1 MASPGSAS
9 AGDGSHQVATRAEIA
24 RAADVADQA
33 VSNWVRRYAEF
44 PQPVRL
50 DRQVVYPVAE
60 VAAWLDTRTIHRDAL
75 LPGELPGQ
83 TYGQRL
89 RTALGLPTNIPPTEH
104 VELTPPKQL
113 VTRLWEPLDKLR
125 RNSEDPESYQGIV
138 LSLLCMQQTDPDS
151 WAAIAKAS
159 VDTITDTVATAW
171 RRQPQYLR
179 RAYAALHEAPA
190 TAWWRHRLVQIVTIL
205 AGQTRPSLRPPGSA
219 LSDRISAVD
228 AFDHL
233 LDRFARA
240 RHSSPDAYLVPDRL
254 AQLMAGLAEPQP
266 GGRIHD
272 PCCGSGELLVA
283 ALAQVRHRAPAA
295 SALRLSGRAM
305 TGRTWR
311 LAAMNIT
318 IHGGRADLGTGPSD
332 DPAEVAAGEGPYDV
346 VLVNPPF
353 NSVRW
358 QLAAP
363 ERQRPWPYG
372 APPEHSAN
380 FAWLQLAVTA
390 LAPGGRAVVL
400 MPGGIAATHNPREQA
415 IRNAVVDQGVVR
427 CVVELPG
434 HLFRETTIPVSV
446 WVLRAAADDS
456 RPDIL
461 LMDARRAACQ
471 DGRTHRVL
479 TATGCEAIL
488 TTYSSWLT
496 GTFDQTS
503 SADGITATA
512 VPIDRICRS
521 GYQLHPDAYLRPQ
534 AATRPLSGNPQAD
547 LDRLL
552 GELHRL
558 EQQARAAHLRLEDQ
572 LERLRPW
579 TP

>member
-1 MASPGSAS
+1 MASSGSAS
-9 AGDGSHQVATRAEIA
+9 AGDGSTHQVATRAEIA
-24 RAADVADQA
+24 RAADVAHQA
-33 VSNWVRRYAEF
+33 VSNWARRYAEF

-50 DRQVVYPVAE
+50 GRQVVYPVAQ

-89 RTALGLPTNIPPTEH
+89 RTALGLPTNTPPTEH
-104 VELTPPKQL
+104 VESTPPEQL
-113 VTRLWEPLDKLR
+113 DTRLWEPLDKLR
-125 RNSEDPESYQGIV
+125 RNGDDLESYQGIV
-138 LSLLCMQQTDPDS
+138 LSLLCMQQTDPGS
-151 WAAIAKAS
+151 WAAIAKAP
-159 VDTITDTVATAW
+159 VNTITDTVATAW
-171 RRQPQYLR
+171 QRQPQYLR
-179 RAYAALHEAPA
+179 RAYTALHEVPA

-205 AGQTRPSLRPPGSA
+205 AAQTRPRPRPPGPA

-240 RHSSPDAYLVPDRL
+240 RHSSPDAYLIPDRL
-254 AQLMAGLAEPQP
+254 AQLMAGFADPPAGQ
-266 GGRIHD
+266 IHD

-283 ALAQVRHRAPAA
+283 ALAQARRPTPATPAP
-295 SALRLSGRAM
+295 SLSGRAM
-305 TGRTWR
+305 TERTWR

-318 IHGGRADLGTGPSD
+318 IHGGRADLGAGPPD
-332 DPAEVAAGEGPYDV
+332 DPDEITAGAGPYDV

-353 NSVRW
+353 NTVHWR
-358 QLAAP
+358 LAAP

-400 MPGGIAATHNPREQA
+400 MPGGAATTHNPREQA
-415 IRNAVVDQGVVR
+415 IRNAMVDHGVVR

-446 WVLRAAADDS
+446 WVLRSAADDS

-461 LMDARRAACQ
+461 LMDARRAARQ

-479 TATGCEAIL
+479 TTTGCETIL
-488 TTYSSWLT
+488 TTYRSWLT
-496 GTFDQTS
+496 GTFDQTAA
-503 SADGITATA
+503 ADGITATA
-512 VPIDRICRS
+512 VPIDQIRRS
-521 GYQLHPDAYLRPQ
+521 GYHLHPDAYLRPKTG
-534 AATRPLSGNPQAD
+534 TRPLSGNPQAD

-552 GELHRL
+552 GEIRRL
-558 EQQARAAHLRLEDQ
+558 DQQAREAHLRLEDE